1 MADSDVDQDQKTEAP
16 TQKRLREVA
25 EKGDVLQS
33 KELGIAFA
41 MLASLAWFLM
51 ISHRMVYD
59 LGIMLKMGLSFDF
72 NAFSKFDPFSVFIRL
87 ITCIILPFSMLFVLM
102 AFAAIAAPAVLGSLG
117 FRWEALNF
125 KPERLNPIAGFS
137 RVFGMQG
144 LFELGKSI
152 VKVLLIG
159 SLGLWILWQRLPV
172 IMQLGRHDLKA
183 SINEI
188 GHIFLILVLVM
199 SVALAVVAAIDVPIQ
214 IFRRNRR
221 LRMSKQEIKDEHK
234 QTEGSPEI
242 KAAVRQRQIAVFRA
256 SNRKAVQDSTVVIT
270 NPTHFAVALKYKA
283 GEDIAPIVTAKGIDE
298 LALALREMAD
308 ESDVPVLH
316 YPLLARSVY
325 FTSNSGELIREE
337 LYKAVAS
344 ILAFIFRLNAGE
356 EGLTLPVIDV
366 PEEVRFDENGH
377 KAKK

>member
-125 KPERLNPIAGFS
+125 KPERLNPM
-137 RVFGMQG
+137 RVFPVFLACKGF
-144 LFELGKSI
+144 L
-152 VKVLLIG
+152 
-159 SLGLWILWQRLPV
+159 SLASRL
-172 IMQLGRHDLKA
+172 
-183 SINEI
+183 
-188 GHIFLILVLVM
+188 
-199 SVALAVVAAIDVPIQ
+199 
-214 IFRRNRR
+214 
-221 LRMSKQEIKDEHK
+221 
-234 QTEGSPEI
+234 
-242 KAAVRQRQIAVFRA
+242 
-256 SNRKAVQDSTVVIT
+256 
-270 NPTHFAVALKYKA
+270 
-283 GEDIAPIVTAKGIDE
+283 
-298 LALALREMAD
+298 
-308 ESDVPVLH
+308 
-316 YPLLARSVY
+316 
-325 FTSNSGELIREE
+325 
-337 LYKAVAS
+337 
-344 ILAFIFRLNAGE
+344 
-356 EGLTLPVIDV
+356 
-366 PEEVRFDENGH
+366 
-377 KAKK
+377 